1 MAHLAVNSA
10 TGRTPAGWC
19 LAWRLAWPV
28 VACATVGLALLPGC
42 DAASGSN
49 QGQSQPQPQ
58 PQPKPPAQPP
68 PGTSPADSAK
78 PDHAQPTTPAPVP
91 AAKLPTEKVVINGRT
106 FHLEI
111 AADDVTRFRGLSGR
125 TEIASDGGM
134 LFIFPRPSRLEF
146 VMRDCPV
153 PIDIIFLDGSGRVV
167 ATHAM
172 LPEPPRGDGERLN
185 DPRTGTNEA
194 YERRLKKY
202 PSRFDAQFV
211 IELKGGTLETLKLK
225 SADKIDL
232 DLARLK
238 KMAK

>member
-1 MAHLAVNSA
+1 MACFSLTSRA
-10 TGRTPAGWC
+10 GRIP
-19 LAWRLAWPV
+19 AWRGGAWALA
-28 VACATVGLALLPGC
+28 ACAALGVALLPGC

-49 QGQSQPQPQ
+49 QGQSPPQPQ
-58 PQPKPPAQPP
+58 PQPKPPAPP
-68 PGTSPADSAK
+68 QPGTTPADAAK
-78 PDHAQPTTPAPVP
+78 PDQAQPTTPTTPAPV
-91 AAKLPTEKVVINGRT
+91 AKLPTEKVVINGRT

-125 TEIASDGGM
+125 TEIAPDGGM

-232 DLARLK
+232 DVARLK

>member
-1 MAHLAVNSA
+1 MACFSLTSP
-10 TGRTPAGWC
+10 TGRTPAWRWS
-19 LAWRLAWPV
+19 AW
-28 VACATVGLALLPGC
+28 ACAACAALGLALLPGC
-42 DAASGSN
+42 DAASGSD
-49 QGQSQPQPQ
+49 QAQSQPQPQ
-58 PQPKPPAQPP
+58 PQPKPPAQPT
-68 PGTSPADSAK
+68 PGTTPADPAK
-78 PDHAQPTTPAPVP
+78 PDQAPSTPAPAPTP
-91 AAKLPTEKVVINGRT
+91 APKLPTEKVVISGRT
-106 FHLEI
+106 FHLEV

-146 VMRDCPV
+146 VMRDCPI
-153 PIDIIFLDGSGRVV
+153 PIDIIYLDGSGRVV

-172 LPEPPRGDGERLN
+172 LPEPPRADGERLN

-211 IELKGGTLETLKLK
+211 IELKGGTLEALKLK

>member
-1 MAHLAVNSA
+1 MACFSLTSP
-10 TGRTPAGWC
+10 TGRFP
-19 LAWRLAWPV
+19 AWRGRAVAWA
-28 VACATVGLALLPGC
+28 ACTALGLALLPGC
-42 DAASGSN
+42 DAASGSD
-49 QGQSQPQPQ
+49 QAQSQ
-58 PQPKPPAQPP
+58 PQPKPPAQPT
-68 PGTSPADSAK
+68 PGTTPADPAK
-78 PDHAQPTTPAPVP
+78 PDQAPPTPVP
-91 AAKLPTEKVVINGRT
+91 KLPTEKIVISGRT
-106 FHLEI
+106 FHLEV

-146 VMRDCPV
+146 VMRDCPI
-153 PIDIIFLDGSGRVV
+153 PIDIIYLDGSGRVV

-211 IELKGGTLETLKLK
+211 IELKGGTLEALKLK